1 MRLPVHVAFHPDS
14 ETPLSL
20 ASRLARA
27 MGCSSVA
34 GLLGHSAVQAVAR
47 GDEDAITMLSSWSG
61 VSVEQLRR
69 FAVPTSEEAGE
80 WRLGDA
86 VFRKEMR
93 VAGRFRFCPRCL
105 AEDMDKG
112 SGRPQSR
119 PFERAS
125 WMTRAIMACTHHR
138 ELLVE
143 AGDNAPANDV
153 ALFAAEGWHLECQ
166 PGGPADETELE
177 VDAYIEGRIAGN
189 RTQSFIDRQEVHV
202 LLMLFQ
208 FLGWLLH
215 NRLPSFIVGG
225 KAASTIGGRAAG
237 FLVAREGREMVER
250 VVTEA
255 IDLHRPAA
263 NTITEFF
270 GSMVRH
276 LRRNAAVPAYAEIVG
291 LFQDLVERH
300 VPVGPGD
307 RFILPVQHR
316 HLHSVRSAAVDYAL
330 DRKRVRKLLEEQGLI
345 AHSKLSDRRV
355 YFSVAD
361 ADEILGDTAD
371 NLTTVEVAALLGTH
385 ENRVRDFIERGVL
398 VPSERGVKG
407 ERPFYRVSKGA
418 LDGFRSRLFERT
430 SLVGEGHS
438 LVSLTTAC
446 QRRSLTQAD
455 VLEMILKGRLA
466 RVARTDDSMTVR
478 SLLVDLRELPVSVEG
493 NRVEGDCGNEGVYL
507 NMTEVR
513 NALAT
518 TDVTVAALVK
528 HRVLS
533 VESRTNPRT
542 RRPQSFIHRDT
553 VDAFLDSH
561 RSLHM
566 IARGWRRNIAWMKDE
581 LDQNGMKPIFETTGK
596 IARYYRKEDLARA
609 SLLPPNV

>member
-1 MRLPVHVAFHPDS
+1 MKLPVNVTFHPDS

-34 GLLGHSAVQAVAR
+34 GLIGHSTVQAVAR
-47 GDEDAITMLSSWSG
+47 GDEDAIAMLSSWSG
-61 VSVEQLRR
+61 VAVDQLRR

-105 AEDMDKG
+105 PEDMDKG

-119 PFERAS
+119 PFERAY
-125 WMTRAIMACTHHR
+125 WMTRAITACTHHR

-307 RFILPVQHR
+307 RFILPVQRR

-371 NLTTVEVAALLGTH
+371 NLTTVEVSALLGTH
-385 ENRVRDFIERGVL
+385 ENRVRDFIERGLL
-398 VPSERGVKG
+398 VPSERGAKG
-407 ERPFYRVSKGA
+407 ERPFYRVSKAA
-418 LDGFRSRLFERT
+418 LDGFRRRLFERT
-430 SLVGEGHS
+430 SLAGEGHG

-446 QRRSLTQAD
+446 QRKSLTQAD
-455 VLEMILKGRLA
+455 LLEMILDGKLT
-466 RVARTDDSMTVR
+466 RVARADDSMTVR
-478 SLLVDLRELPVSVEG
+478 SLLVDLQELPVSADG
-493 NRVEGDCGNEGVYL
+493 NHGEDDYGNGGVYL
-507 NMTEVR
+507 NMTDVR

-533 VESRTNPRT
+533 VEARTNPRT
-542 RRPQSFIHRDT
+542 RRLQSFVHRDT
-553 VDAFLDSH
+553 VKAFLDSH

-581 LDQNGMKPIFETTGK
+581 LDQNGMKPIFETSGK

>member
-1 MRLPVHVAFHPDS
+1 MKLPVNVTFHPDS

-34 GLLGHSAVQAVAR
+34 GLIGHSMVQAVAR
-47 GDEDAITMLSSWSG
+47 GDEDAIRMLSSWSG
-61 VSVEQLRR
+61 VSVDQLRR

-105 AEDMDKG
+105 VEDMDKG
-112 SGRPQSR
+112 RGRPQSR

-166 PGGPADETELE
+166 PSAPADEAELE

-237 FLVAREGREMVER
+237 FLVAREGRAMVER
-250 VVTEA
+250 VVTQA

-276 LRRNAAVPAYAEIVG
+276 LRRNATVPAYAEIVG

-307 RFILPVQHR
+307 RFVLPVQRR

-345 AHSKLSDRRV
+345 IHSKLSDRRV

-407 ERPFYRVSKGA
+407 ERPFYRVSKAA

-430 SLVGEGHS
+430 NLVGEGHG
-438 LVSLTTAC
+438 LVPLTTAC
-446 QRRSLTQAD
+446 QRKSLTQAD
-455 VLEMILKGRLA
+455 LLEMIVEGKLT
-466 RVARTDDSMTVR
+466 RVARADDSMTVR
-478 SLLVDLRELPVSVEG
+478 SLLVDLRELPVSAEG
-493 NRVEGDCGNEGVYL
+493 NHGEDDYGNGGVYL
-507 NMTEVR
+507 NMTEVK

-518 TDVTVAALVK
+518 TDATVAALVK
-528 HRVLS
+528 HRVLP
-533 VESRTNPRT
+533 VEVRTNPRT

-553 VDAFLDSH
+553 VDAFLENH
-561 RSLHM
+561 RSLHRV
-566 IARGWRRNIAWMKDE
+566 ASGWRRNIAWMKDE
-581 LDQNGMKPIFETTGK
+581 LDQNGMKPIFETSGK
-596 IARYYRKEDLARA
+596 IARYYRKEDLARV
-609 SLLPPNV
+609 SLLPPNA

>member
-1 MRLPVHVAFHPDS
+1 MKLPVNVTFHPDS

-27 MGCSSVA
+27 MGYSSVA
-34 GLLGHSAVQAVAR
+34 DLLGRSTVQAVAR
-47 GDEDAITMLSSWSG
+47 GDEDAIRMLSSWSG
-61 VSVEQLRR
+61 VAVDQLRR

-105 AEDMDKG
+105 VEDMDKG

-125 WMTRAIMACTHHR
+125 WMTRAITACTHHR

-153 ALFAAEGWHLECQ
+153 ALFAAEGWHLKCQ
-166 PGGPADETELE
+166 PSAPADKAELE

-208 FLGWLLH
+208 FLGSLLH

-237 FLVAREGREMVER
+237 FLIAREGREMVER
-250 VVTEA
+250 VVTDA

-263 NTITEFF
+263 QTITEFF
-270 GSMVRH
+270 GPMLRH

-307 RFILPVQHR
+307 RFILPVQRR
-316 HLHSVRSAAVDYAL
+316 HLHSVRSAAVDYGL
-330 DRKRVRKLLEEQGLI
+330 DRKRVRKLLEEEGVI
-345 AHSKLSDRRV
+345 THSKLSDRRV

-361 ADEILGDTAD
+361 ADGILGDTAD
-371 NLTTVEVAALLGTH
+371 NLTTVEVSALLGTH
-385 ENRVRDFIERGVL
+385 ENRVRDFIERGLL
-398 VPSERGVKG
+398 VPSERGAKG
-407 ERPFYRVSKGA
+407 ERPFYRVSKAA
-418 LDGFRSRLFERT
+418 LDGFRRRLFERT
-430 SLVGEGHS
+430 SLAGEGHG

-446 QRRSLTQAD
+446 QRKSLTQAD
-455 VLEMILKGRLA
+455 LLEMILDGKLTG
-466 RVARTDDSMTVR
+466 VARADDSMTVR
-478 SLLVDLRELPVSVEG
+478 SLLVDLREIPVSAEG
-493 NRVEGDCGNEGVYL
+493 NHGEDDYGNGGVYL
-507 NMTEVR
+507 NMTDVR

-533 VESRTNPRT
+533 VEARTNPRT
-542 RRPQSFIHRDT
+542 RRPQSFVHRDT
-553 VDAFLDSH
+553 VKAFLDSH

-581 LDQNGMKPIFETTGK
+581 LDQNGMKPIFETSGK

-609 SLLPPNV
+609 LLLPPNA